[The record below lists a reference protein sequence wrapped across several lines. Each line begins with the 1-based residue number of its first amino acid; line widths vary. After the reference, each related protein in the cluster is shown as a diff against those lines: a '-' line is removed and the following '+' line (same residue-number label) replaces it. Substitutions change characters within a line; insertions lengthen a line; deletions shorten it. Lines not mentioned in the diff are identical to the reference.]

1 VDYNPILV
9 ALDVQGAEEAVRI
22 AEKVGPA
29 VGGFKVGLE
38 LLMGSGPATV
48 GALARLE
55 KPVFADAKLHDI
67 PNTVRE
73 SARQLGRMGARWLT
87 IHASGGAEQLEAGVE
102 GFAQGAGDRPAG
114 VLAVTVLTSLS
125 DADLAKTGVT
135 GTTGRQTSRLAKL
148 AEACGT
154 EGIICSVR
162 ELGVVSE
169 VAPSLLRVTPGIRPA
184 GVSADDQKRVATPEE
199 AIARGADYLVIGRA
213 ITRAPDPRAA
223 AEAIAESLELP
234 SQSR

>member
-1 VDYNPILV
+1 MEYNPILV
-9 ALDVQGAEEAVRI
+9 ALDVQTAEDAVRL
-22 AEKVGPA
+22 AEKVNPA

-38 LLMGSGPATV
+38 LLMGAGPATI
-48 GALARLE
+48 GALARLD

-87 IHASGGAEQLEAGVE
+87 VHASGGAEQLEAGVE
-102 GFAQGAGDRPAG
+102 GLAAGAGDRETG

-125 DADLAKTGVT
+125 DADLAQVGVT
-135 GTTGRQTSRLAKL
+135 GSTGRQTSRLAKL
-148 AEACGT
+148 AAISGA
-154 EGIICSVR
+154 EGLICSVK

-184 GVSADDQKRVATPEE
+184 GVSADDQKRVATPSE
-199 AIARGADYLVIGRA
+199 AIQRGANYLVIGRA
-213 ITRAPDPRAA
+213 ITRDENPRAA
-223 AEAIAESLELP
+223 AEAIRGSLG
-234 SQSR
+234 